1 MLAVALMV
9 ISAGIIFAL
18 GVLHLVYTFYGNKL
32 TPRDSALQTRMA
44 EVSPVIS
51 RRTTMWKT
59 WIGFNASHSMGA
71 LLFGLVY
78 GYLALAHSALL
89 FNSAFLLGVGLLMLG
104 GWVVLGKRYW
114 FSAPLQGIGIALV
127 LYVAAVV
134 LARA

>member
-18 GVLHLVYTFYGNKL
+18 GALHLVYTFYGNKL

-114 FSAPLQGIGIALV
+114 FSVPLQGIGIALV